1 VKPQARSA
9 DLRFMRKTAV
19 NVVAAAALGLFVGFW
34 RGYSMLDPFFLIP
47 FACLSAILA
56 GPIVIELRAKTPTK
70 PVLRQAGEAALRA
83 FALIAL
89 ILAVAVVSFNYP
101 WRDAWVAPDWATIG
115 EAVLMSSAS
124 SLASAALVALL
135 AARLRAATVKRLFR
149 ALVLILLIAWRFSPQ
164 AWANEAVM
172 TTLDW
177 GMTTTM
183 LSIAAALLL
192 FDAGA
197 VYLLWTSTRR
207 T

>member
-1 VKPQARSA
+1 
-9 DLRFMRKTAV
+9 MRKTAL
-19 NVVAAAALGLFVGFW
+19 NVVAAAALGLFVRFW

-56 GPIVIELRAKTPTK
+56 GPIVLELRAKTPAK
-70 PVLRQAGEAALRA
+70 PVLRQAAEAALRA

-89 ILAVAVVSFNYP
+89 TLAVAVVGFNYP
-101 WRDAWVAPDWATIG
+101 WRDGWMAPDWATIG
-115 EAVLMSSAS
+115 EAVLISTAS
-124 SLASAALVALL
+124 SLASAACVALL
-135 AARLRAATVKRLFR
+135 AARLSPATVKRIFR
-149 ALVLILLIAWRFSPQ
+149 AVVLVFLIAWRFSPQ

-172 TTLDW
+172 TTLDL